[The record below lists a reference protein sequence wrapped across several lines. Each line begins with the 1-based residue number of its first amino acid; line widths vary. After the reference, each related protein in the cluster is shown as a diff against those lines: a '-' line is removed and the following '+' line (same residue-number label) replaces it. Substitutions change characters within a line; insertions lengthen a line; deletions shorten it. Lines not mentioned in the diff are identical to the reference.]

1 MKIKTLGLIIFFVA
15 LSPYAFVRA
24 DVNQGITLTPISADI
39 KLKIEQEYKGSFTIR
54 NNEQNNLNVEFK
66 EADLNDGEVTNESN
80 LYWFSID
87 STKHILDANS
97 DLQVEYTVK
106 IPTDTTP
113 GRYSKAIL
121 IKLVNTSEGESTFN
135 LSLTY
140 GVNIYVESL
149 FNNELGTRIKE
160 FYSDS
165 KLIFENKVDL
175 NLNVENASGFSK
187 PLINLNII
195 NPSGKIV
202 YTTVLNESLQTLR
215 EQKTYKVTASWP
227 NINLFDIGPYTAQ
240 ALVTDTLT
248 GKTSVNKTTFFNLN
262 WLYLGIILL
271 VFAGGVFFIRFV
283 RGLVKIVKV
292 NKDDNFSENL
302 LGVKKDSKKR
312 GAK

>member
-1 MKIKTLGLIIFFVA
+1 MKIKVLSLIIFFVA
-15 LSPYAFVRA
+15 LLPYALVKA
-24 DVNQGITLTPISADI
+24 DVNQGITLAPISADI
-39 KLKIEQEYKGSFTIR
+39 KLKVEQEYKGSFTIR
-54 NNEQNNLNVEFK
+54 NNEQNNLNIEFK
-66 EADLNDGEVTNESN
+66 EADLNDGQVTNESN

-140 GVNIYVESL
+140 AVNIYVESL

-165 KLIFENKVDL
+165 KLIFENKVNL

-248 GKTSVNKTTFFNLN
+248 GKTSVNRITFFNLN
-262 WLYLGIILL
+262 WLYFGIILL
-271 VFAGGVFFIRFV
+271 VFVGGVFFLRFV
-283 RGLVKIVKV
+283 RGLIKIIKINRDV
-292 NKDDNFSENL
+292 NSSENL
-302 LGVKKDSKKR
+302 LGVKKDSRKR

>member
-1 MKIKTLGLIIFFVA
+1 MKIKVLSLIIFFVA
-15 LSPYAFVRA
+15 LLPYALVKA
-24 DVNQGITLTPISADI
+24 DVNQGITLAPISADI
-39 KLKIEQEYKGSFTIR
+39 KLKVEQEYKGSFTIR
-54 NNEQNNLNVEFK
+54 NNEQNNLNIEFK
-66 EADLNDGEVTNESN
+66 EADLNDGQVTNESN
-80 LYWFSID
+80 LYWFSVD

-106 IPTDTTP
+106 IPADTTP

-140 GVNIYVESL
+140 AVNIYVESL

-215 EQKTYKVTASWP
+215 EQKTYKVIASWP

-248 GKTSVNKTTFFNLN
+248 GKTSVNKITFFNLN
-262 WLYLGIILL
+262 WLYVGIILL
-271 VFAGGVFFIRFV
+271 VFVGGVFFIRFV

>member
-1 MKIKTLGLIIFFVA
+1 MKIKVLSLIIFFVA
-15 LSPYAFVRA
+15 LLPYALVKA
-24 DVNQGITLTPISADI
+24 DVNQGITLAPISADI
-39 KLKIEQEYKGSFTIR
+39 KLKVEQEYKGSFTIR
-54 NNEQNNLNVEFK
+54 NNEQNNLNIEFK
-66 EADLNDGEVTNESN
+66 EADLNDGQFTNESN

-140 GVNIYVESL
+140 AVNIYVESL
-149 FNNELGTRIKE
+149 FNNELGTKIKE

-248 GKTSVNKTTFFNLN
+248 GKTSVNKITFFNLN

-271 VFAGGVFFIRFV
+271 VFVGGVFFIRFV